1 MEVKSSRLQGTKHSK
16 SGTQTQLMALEHFRD
31 TRTLSC
37 LALGVRTDAKYSLVL
52 VTILSKFGTPKPAIA
67 CERSLDTRAGLVP
80 ALGAPMDAK
89 YSLVHR
95 TIRSNFGIRAQA
107 SALARSQGTRIM
119 LCPAP
124 GVPMDAK
131 SFLVLGTILL
141 SFGMRVQDV
150 VCERFICCRRTNGRR
165 FSNPEHCQTIASEV
179 LSSARRPRLGVG
191 WVGWSTIGQAP
202 SPAASLSKPSARSQA
217 WKRPGGANDC
227 RVSKS
232 ANSLV
237 FTGWMVGADSV
248 VFSE

>member
-1 MEVKSSRLQGTKHSK
+1 MEVKSF
-16 SGTQTQLMALEHFRD
+16 QLLW
-31 TRTLSC
+31 
-37 LALGVRTDAKYSLVL
+37 
-52 VTILSKFGTPKPAIA
+52 TILSSSGIRAQANA
-67 CERSLDTRAGLVP
+67 CERSRDTRAGLGP
-80 ALGAPMDAK
+80 ALGVPMDAK

-95 TIRSNFGIRAQA
+95 TIRSNSGIRPQA

-119 LCPAP
+119 LCPAV

-131 SFLVLGTILL
+131 FCLVHGTILL
-141 SFGMRVQDV
+141 SFGTRAQDV

-165 FSNPEHCQTIASEV
+165 FSNREHCQPRVSRAR
-179 LSSARRPRLGVG
+179 SSARRPRLGVG
-191 WVGWSTIGQAP
+191 SVGWSTIGQAP

-217 WKRPGGANDC
+217 WKRPGWADDC

>member
-1 MEVKSSRLQGTKHSK
+1 
-16 SGTQTQLMALEHFRD
+16 
-31 TRTLSC
+31 
-37 LALGVRTDAKYSLVL
+37 
-52 VTILSKFGTPKPAIA
+52 
-67 CERSLDTRAGLVP
+67 
-80 ALGAPMDAK
+80 MDAK

-107 SALARSQGTRIM
+107 IALARSRGTRIM

-131 SFLVLGTILL
+131 FCLVHGTILL
-141 SFGMRVQDV
+141 SFGMRALAV
-150 VCERFICCRRTNGRR
+150 VCERFICCLRTNGRR
-165 FSNPEHCQTIASEV
+165 FSNREHCQPRVSRAR
-179 LSSARRPRLGVG
+179 SSARRPRLGVG
-191 WVGWSTIGQAP
+191 SVGWSTIGQSP
-202 SPAASLSKPSARSQA
+202 SPAAPLSKPSARSQA
-217 WKRPGGANDC
+217 WKRPGGADDC